1 MTNWLQSQFSLAG
14 KTALVTGASKGI
26 GASIAIAMAQAGA
39 DLVLV
44 GRSQDSLATTRTEIE
59 NLGRTTETLIADVES
74 RDQITAAFK
83 SIEQLNVEI
92 VVNNAGSISRAP
104 AIETSLEDWD
114 RIIDTNLNSVFQI
127 SQLCAKSML
136 AKGQG
141 RIINIA
147 SLLSFQGGI
156 NVPAYTASK
165 HAVAG
170 MTKAL
175 ANEWGAKGVTVN
187 AIAPGYIS
195 TDNTQALRND
205 VDRNASILARIPI
218 GRWGTPEDLAAVAVF
233 LASPAAAYINGEI
246 ITVDGGW
253 MGR

>member
-74 RDQITAAFK
+74 RDQIIAAFK

-136 AKGQG
+136 AKGHG

-170 MTKAL
+170 VTKAL

>member
-1 MTNWLQSQFSLAG
+1 MTNWLESQFSLNG
-14 KTALVTGASKGI
+14 KKALVTGASKGI
-26 GASIAIAMAQAGA
+26 GASIAIAMSQAGA
-39 DLVLV
+39 DVVLV
-44 GRSQDSLATTRTEIE
+44 GRSHDSLSATRTAIE
-59 NLGRTTETLIADVES
+59 NLGRSTESLIADVES
-74 RDQITAAFK
+74 RNQISEAFK

-92 VVNNAGSISRAP
+92 VVNNAGSISRSP
-104 AIETSLEDWD
+104 AIDTSLEDWD

-136 AKGQG
+136 AKGHG

-170 MTKAL
+170 VTKAL

-205 VDRNASILARIPI
+205 VERNTSILARIPI

-233 LASPAAAYINGEI
+233 LASPAASYINGEI

>member
-1 MTNWLQSQFSLAG
+1 MTNWLQSQFSLTG

-26 GASIAIAMAQAGA
+26 GASIAVAMAQAGA
-39 DLVLV
+39 DVVLV
-44 GRSQDSLATTRTEIE
+44 GRSQDSLSVTRTEIE

-136 AKGQG
+136 VRGYG

-170 MTKAL
+170 VTKAL

-205 VDRNASILARIPI
+205 ADRNASILARIPI

>member
-1 MTNWLQSQFSLAG
+1 MTSWLQSQFSLTG

-39 DLVLV
+39 DVVLV
-44 GRSQDSLATTRTEIE
+44 GRSQDSLSATRTAIE

-74 RDQITAAFK
+74 RDQIAAAFK

-136 AKGQG
+136 AKGHG
-141 RIINIA
+141 RIINVA

-170 MTKAL
+170 VTKAL

-205 VDRNASILARIPI
+205 ADRNTSILARIPI

>member
-1 MTNWLQSQFSLAG
+1 MTNWLQSQFSLTG

-39 DLVLV
+39 DVVLV
-44 GRSQDSLATTRTEIE
+44 GRSQDSLSATRTAIE
-59 NLGRTTETLIADVES
+59 NLGRTTATLIADVES
-74 RDQITAAFK
+74 RDQIAAAFK

-136 AKGQG
+136 AKGRG

-170 MTKAL
+170 VTKAL

>member
-1 MTNWLQSQFSLAG
+1 MTNWLESQFSLTG

-39 DLVLV
+39 DVVLV
-44 GRSQDSLATTRTEIE
+44 GRSQDSLSATRTAIE

-74 RDQITAAFK
+74 RDQIAAAFK

-136 AKGQG
+136 AKGHG

-170 MTKAL
+170 VTKAL

-205 VDRNASILARIPI
+205 VDRNASILGRIPI

>member
-1 MTNWLQSQFSLAG
+1 MTNWLESQFSLTG
-14 KTALVTGASKGI
+14 KKALVTGASKGI

-39 DLVLV
+39 DVVLV
-44 GRSQDSLATTRTEIE
+44 GRSQDSLSATRAAIE
-59 NLGRTTETLIADVES
+59 NLGRSTESLIADVES
-74 RDQITAAFK
+74 RAQISEAFK
-83 SIEQLNVEI
+83 SIDQLNVEI

-136 AKGQG
+136 AKGHG

-170 MTKAL
+170 VTKAL

-205 VDRNASILARIPI
+205 VDRNTSILARIPI

-233 LASPAAAYINGEI
+233 LASPAASYINGEI

>member
-1 MTNWLQSQFSLAG
+1 MTNWLESQFSLIG
-14 KTALVTGASKGI
+14 KKALVTGASKGI

-39 DLVLV
+39 EVVLV
-44 GRSQDSLATTRTEIE
+44 GRSQDSLSATRTTIE
-59 NLGRTTETLIADVES
+59 KLGRTTETLIADVES
-74 RDQITAAFK
+74 RAQISEAFK
-83 SIEQLNVEI
+83 SIEELNVEI

-104 AIETSLEDWD
+104 AIETSLGDWD

-136 AKGQG
+136 AKGHG

-170 MTKAL
+170 VTKAL

-205 VDRNASILARIPI
+205 VDRNTSILARIPI

-233 LASPAAAYINGEI
+233 LASPAASYINGEI

>member
-1 MTNWLQSQFSLAG
+1 MTNWLQSQFSLTG

-39 DLVLV
+39 DVVLV
-44 GRSQDSLATTRTEIE
+44 GRSQDSLSATRTAIE

-74 RDQITAAFK
+74 RDQLAAAFK

-136 AKGQG
+136 AKGRG

-170 MTKAL
+170 VTKAL

>member
-1 MTNWLQSQFSLAG
+1 MTNWLESQFSLIG
-14 KTALVTGASKGI
+14 KKALVTGASKGI

-39 DLVLV
+39 DVVLV
-44 GRSQDSLATTRTEIE
+44 GRSQDSLSATRTAIE
-59 NLGRTTETLIADVES
+59 SLGRTTETLIANVES
-74 RDQITAAFK
+74 RIQISEAFK

-104 AIETSLEDWD
+104 AIETLLEDWD

-136 AKGQG
+136 AKGHG

-170 MTKAL
+170 VTKAL

-205 VDRNASILARIPI
+205 VERNTSILGRIPI

-233 LASPAAAYINGEI
+233 LASPAASYINGET

>member
-1 MTNWLQSQFSLAG
+1 MTNWLESQFSLAG

-39 DLVLV
+39 DVVLV
-44 GRSQDSLATTRTEIE
+44 GRSQDSLSATRAAIE
-59 NLGRTTETLIADVES
+59 NLGRSPETLIADVES
-74 RDQITAAFK
+74 RAQISEAFK

-104 AIETSLEDWD
+104 AIETSLEDWN

-136 AKGQG
+136 AKGHG

-170 MTKAL
+170 VTKAL

>member
-1 MTNWLQSQFSLAG
+1 MTNWLQSQFSLTG
-14 KTALVTGASKGI
+14 KKALVTGASKGI
-26 GASIAIAMAQAGA
+26 GASIAVALAEAGA
-39 DLVLV
+39 NLVLV
-44 GRSQDSLATTRTEIE
+44 GRSEDSLSTTRAAVES
-59 NLGRTTETLIADVES
+59 LGRTTETLIADVES
-74 RDQITAAFK
+74 RAQISEAFK
-83 SIEQLNVEI
+83 NIEQLNVEI
-92 VVNNAGSISRAP
+92 LVNNAGSISRSP
-104 AIETSLEDWD
+104 AIETSLDDWD

-136 AKGQG
+136 AKGHG

-170 MTKAL
+170 VTKAL

-205 VDRNASILARIPI
+205 PDRNASILARIPI

-233 LASPAAAYINGEI
+233 LASPAASYINGEI

>member
-1 MTNWLQSQFSLAG
+1 MTNWLESQFSLTG
-14 KTALVTGASKGI
+14 KKALVTGASKGI

-39 DLVLV
+39 DVVLV
-44 GRSQDSLATTRTEIE
+44 GRSQDSLSATRAAIE

-74 RDQITAAFK
+74 RAQISEAFK
-83 SIEQLNVEI
+83 SIDQLNVEI

-104 AIETSLEDWD
+104 AIDASLEDWD

-136 AKGQG
+136 AKGHG

-170 MTKAL
+170 VTKAL

-205 VDRNASILARIPI
+205 VDRNTSILARIPI

-233 LASPAAAYINGEI
+233 LASPAASYINGEI

>member
-1 MTNWLQSQFSLAG
+1 MTNWLESQFSLTG
-14 KTALVTGASKGI
+14 KKALVTGASKGI

-39 DLVLV
+39 DVVLV
-44 GRSQDSLATTRTEIE
+44 GRSQDSLSATRVAIE
-59 NLGRTTETLIADVES
+59 NLGRSTESLIADVES
-74 RDQITAAFK
+74 RAQISEAFK
-83 SIEQLNVEI
+83 SIDQLNVEI

-104 AIETSLEDWD
+104 AIDTSLEDWD

-136 AKGQG
+136 AKGHG

-170 MTKAL
+170 VTKAL

-205 VDRNASILARIPI
+205 VDRNTSILARIPI

-233 LASPAAAYINGEI
+233 LASPAASYINGEI

>member
-1 MTNWLQSQFSLAG
+1 MTNWLESQFSLNG
-14 KTALVTGASKGI
+14 KKALVTGASKGI

-39 DLVLV
+39 DVVLV
-44 GRSQDSLATTRTEIE
+44 GRSQDSLSATRTAIE
-59 NLGRTTETLIADVES
+59 NLGRSTETLIADVES
-74 RDQITAAFK
+74 RARISEAFK
-83 SIEQLNVEI
+83 SIDQLNVEI

-136 AKGQG
+136 TKGHG

-170 MTKAL
+170 VTKAL
-175 ANEWGAKGVTVN
+175 ANEWGGKGVTVN

-195 TDNTQALRND
+195 TDNTQ
-205 VDRNASILARIPI
+205 V

-233 LASPAAAYINGEI
+233 LASPAASYINGEI

>member
-1 MTNWLQSQFSLAG
+1 MTNWLESQFSLTG
-14 KTALVTGASKGI
+14 KKALVTGASKGI

-39 DLVLV
+39 DVVLV
-44 GRSQDSLATTRTEIE
+44 GRSQDSLSATRAAIE
-59 NLGRTTETLIADVES
+59 NLGQNSETLIADVES
-74 RDQITAAFK
+74 RAQISEAFK
-83 SIEQLNVEI
+83 SIDQLNVEI

-104 AIETSLEDWD
+104 EIDTALEDWD

-136 AKGQG
+136 AKGHG

-170 MTKAL
+170 VTKAL

-205 VDRNASILARIPI
+205 VDRNTSILARIPI

-233 LASPAAAYINGEI
+233 LASPAASYINGEI

>member
-1 MTNWLQSQFSLAG
+1 MTNWLESQFSLTG
-14 KTALVTGASKGI
+14 KKALVTGASKGI

-39 DLVLV
+39 DVVLV
-44 GRSQDSLATTRTEIE
+44 GRSQDSLSATRAAIE
-59 NLGRTTETLIADVES
+59 NLGRSTESLIADVES
-74 RDQITAAFK
+74 RAQISEAFK
-83 SIEQLNVEI
+83 SIDQLNVEI

-104 AIETSLEDWD
+104 AIDASLEDWD

-136 AKGQG
+136 AKGHG

-170 MTKAL
+170 VTKAF

-205 VDRNASILARIPI
+205 VDRNTSILARIPI

-233 LASPAAAYINGEI
+233 LASPAASYINGEI

>member
-1 MTNWLQSQFSLAG
+1 MTNWLQSQFSLTG

-39 DLVLV
+39 DVVLV
-44 GRSQDSLATTRTEIE
+44 GRSQDSLSATRTAIE

-74 RDQITAAFK
+74 RDQIAAAFK

-170 MTKAL
+170 VTKAL

-205 VDRNASILARIPI
+205 VDRNASILSRIPI

>member
-1 MTNWLQSQFSLAG
+1 MATWLESHFSLIG
-14 KTALVTGASKGI
+14 KKALVTGASKGI
-26 GASIAIAMAQAGA
+26 GASIAIALAQAGA
-39 DLVLV
+39 DVVLV
-44 GRSQDSLATTRTEIE
+44 GRSQDSLSATRAEIE
-59 NLGRTTETLIADVES
+59 NLGRTTEILIADVES
-74 RDQITAAFK
+74 RTQISEAFK
-83 SIEQLNVEI
+83 SIDQLNVEI

-170 MTKAL
+170 VTKAL

-205 VDRNASILARIPI
+205 VDRNASILTRIPI

-233 LASPAAAYINGEI
+233 LASPAASYINGEVM
-246 ITVDGGW
+246 TVDGGW

>member
-1 MTNWLQSQFSLAG
+1 MTNWLQSQFSLTG

-39 DLVLV
+39 DVVLV
-44 GRSQDSLATTRTEIE
+44 GRSQDSLSATRTAIE

-74 RDQITAAFK
+74 RDQIAAAFK

-136 AKGQG
+136 AKGNG

-170 MTKAL
+170 VTKAL

>member
-1 MTNWLQSQFSLAG
+1 MTNWLQSQFSLTG

-39 DLVLV
+39 DVVLV
-44 GRSQDSLATTRTEIE
+44 GRSQDSLSATRTAIE

-74 RDQITAAFK
+74 RDQIAAAFK

-170 MTKAL
+170 VTKAL

>member
-1 MTNWLQSQFSLAG
+1 MTNWLQSQFSLTG

-39 DLVLV
+39 DVVLV
-44 GRSQDSLATTRTEIE
+44 GRSQDSLSATRTAIE
-59 NLGRTTETLIADVES
+59 NLGRATETLITDVES
-74 RDQITAAFK
+74 RDQIAAAFK

-170 MTKAL
+170 VTKAL

-205 VDRNASILARIPI
+205 VDRNASILARIPV